1 MHSKNRI
8 ILLIKI
14 ILRYFLFLEEKTN
27 KKVKEKALEAK
38 CIPREVPQRNAFG
51 LPTLSSILQ
60 DLRSV
65 SNCSYIAYINS
76 DIMLNPEIFS
86 LLEFVS
92 NHRDDYNLTQPVYIQ
107 LHTKW

>member
-1 MHSKNRI
+1 MENTLFWNRI
-8 ILLIKI
+8 LQFSGHPI
-14 ILRYFLFLEEKTN
+14 YTYVYTSN

-92 NHRDDYNLTQPVYIQ
+92 NHRYDYNLTQPVYIQ